1 MLLHMHINNIVLIDD
16 LNIDFDDGLNILT
29 GETGAGK
36 SIIIGSLGIGLGG
49 RFSKDLLRDSD
60 KDGLVELLFTVDDEV
75 LADRISSNDVD
86 VSDGEL
92 LISRRLT
99 SSGKTINKINDNTV
113 TTAKLKDI
121 TALLID
127 LHAQHEQQSLLK
139 VPKHLAILDDFGK
152 AAIYD
157 AKKKVA
163 ELYHEY
169 RDIRDELDS
178 ESMNEDERIREQDFL
193 KYQISEIKAANLKE
207 GEDALLETGYRK
219 AVNSKEILL
228 LANEIYEATGYN
240 SSGAGDMIG
249 RAAGNMRRIAEL
261 DEDARDACNTLIDVD
276 GMLNDFNSELNRYMK
291 SVEFD
296 EQSFDEL
303 EERLNLINLLKS
315 KYGRTI
321 TDILNTLKNFEEQY
335 KKLISYDEYM
345 YDLKIRFDIITQE
358 LTKASNELTDIRKKE
373 AEKLCK
379 VVKKALEELNFMT
392 VAFDMEWRKLSD
404 YTANGND
411 EAYFVISTN
420 VGEPMRPLYEV
431 ASGGELSRV
440 MLAIKSSIANR
451 DDTPTLIFDEIDVG
465 ISGRTAQK
473 VAEKLSVIGRTHQ
486 VICITH
492 LPQIAAMADSHYSI
506 EKNVVNNKTVTN
518 IRKLVNEEEINEIAR
533 LLGGAQITDSTIA
546 SAREMKQLADKA
558 KIN

>member
-1 MLLHMHINNIVLIDD
+1 
-16 LNIDFDDGLNILT
+16 
-29 GETGAGK
+29 
-36 SIIIGSLGIGLGG
+36 
-49 RFSKDLLRDSD
+49 
-60 KDGLVELLFTVDDEV
+60 
-75 LADRISSNDVD
+75 
-86 VSDGEL
+86 
-92 LISRRLT
+92 
-99 SSGKTINKINDNTV
+99 
-113 TTAKLKDI
+113 
-121 TALLID
+121 
-127 LHAQHEQQSLLK
+127 
-139 VPKHLAILDDFGK
+139 
-152 AAIYD
+152 
-157 AKKKVA
+157 
-163 ELYHEY
+163 
-169 RDIRDELDS
+169 
-178 ESMNEDERIREQDFL
+178 
-193 KYQISEIKAANLKE
+193 QISEIEAANLKE
-207 GEDALLETGYRK
+207 GEDALLETGYKK

-261 DEDARDACNTLIDVD
+261 DEDARAVCNTLIDVD

-291 SVEFD
+291 SIEFD
-296 EQSFDEL
+296 EQSFAEL

-345 YDLKIRFDIITQE
+345 HDLKDRFETITRE
-358 LTKASNELTDIRKKE
+358 LAKASNELTDIRKKE

-533 LLGGAQITDSTIA
+533 LLGGAQITASTIA